1 MANLFKRAAAALLFT
16 SVSIAAAAAYP
27 DHPINLVHGFG
38 AGGNADTV
46 ARVIAD
52 AMGKRLGQ
60 TVVVEPRTG
69 AGGTIASAYV
79 AKTKPDGYTLIMLTG
94 GHTASAAVRKEVPY
108 DPVGSFS
115 MVSTVSRFPFVISVK
130 ADNPAKDLKQLL
142 DQARAHPG
150 TVTYT
155 SVGVGSTQHLTGELL
170 AAKAGVSMV
179 HVPYRGGGAP
189 VQAVLS
195 GDVNVMVDT
204 PTVTAPQLKSGK
216 LRALGVT
223 SPQPWPLLPGVPTVG
238 SVIPGFTVMSWLG
251 IAGPADMPQD
261 VVDTLNRT
269 LKEVLADQAVQKR
282 LHAMGSE
289 AWYGTPTEMRDMVAT
304 TIEQWKQVVKAA
316 KIPLQ

>member
-1 MANLFKRAAAALLFT
+1 MNHPFRRMAALLLFAFAST
-16 SVSIAAAAAYP
+16 GAAAAYP
-27 DHPINLVHGFG
+27 DHSITLVHGFG
-38 AGGNADTV
+38 AGGNADSV

-52 AMGKRLGQ
+52 AMGKKLGQ
-60 TVVVEPRTG
+60 TVVVDPRTG

-79 AKTKPDGYTLIMLTG
+79 SKAKPDGYTLIMLTG
-94 GHTASAAVRKEVPY
+94 GHTASAAVRKELPY
-108 DPVGSFS
+108 DPVASFS

-170 AAKAGVSMV
+170 ASKAGVSMV

-204 PTVTAPQLKSGK
+204 PTVTAPQLQSGK

-223 SPQPWPLLPGVPTVG
+223 SPQPWPLLPGVPTVD

-269 LKEVLADQAVQKR
+269 LKDVLADQAVQKR
-282 LHAMGSE
+282 LHTMGSE
-289 AWYGTPTEMRDMVAT
+289 AWYSSPGEMRDMIAAT
-304 TIEQWKQVVKAA
+304 IKQWKEVVKAA

>member
-1 MANLFKRAAAALLFT
+1 MNHPFRRMAALLLFAFAST
-16 SVSIAAAAAYP
+16 GAAAAYP
-27 DHPINLVHGFG
+27 DHSITLVHGFG
-38 AGGNADTV
+38 AGGNADSV

-52 AMGKRLGQ
+52 AMGKKLGQ
-60 TVVVEPRTG
+60 TVVVDPRTG

-79 AKTKPDGYTLIMLTG
+79 SKAKPDGYTLVMLTG
-94 GHTASAAVRKEVPY
+94 GHTASAAMRKELPY
-108 DPVGSFS
+108 DPVASFS
-115 MVSTVSRFPFVISVK
+115 MISTVSRFPFVISVK

-170 AAKAGVSMV
+170 ASKAGVSMV

-204 PTVTAPQLKSGK
+204 PTVTAPQLQSGK

-251 IAGPADMPQD
+251 IAGPADMPQA
-261 VVDTLNRT
+261 VVDTLNHT
-269 LKEVLADQAVQKR
+269 LKDVLADQEVQKR

-289 AWYGTPTEMRDMVAT
+289 AWYGSPGEMRDMIAT
-304 TIEQWKQVVKAA
+304 TTKQWIEVVKAA